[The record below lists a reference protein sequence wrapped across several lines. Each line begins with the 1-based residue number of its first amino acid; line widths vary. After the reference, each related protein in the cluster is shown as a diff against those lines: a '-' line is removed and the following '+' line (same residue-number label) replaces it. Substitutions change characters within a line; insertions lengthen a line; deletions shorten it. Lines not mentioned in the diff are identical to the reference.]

1 MMQMKTPAEPFA
13 AVDGITPPIVQWRVL
28 HACFRAAGDLTI
40 FRCGICE
47 AGATGIYWR
56 SLQNP
61 FCVHPSWVSLRIPR
75 AVPSILWDAY
85 SVRGNFSTMS
95 GKWQG
100 IAMKETNCESSWIEN
115 LHSLFWQRRR
125 IQFVGQGRMIWR
137 PSRISV

>member
-1 MMQMKTPAEPFA
+1 MHASVLLVTLQYSDVGSVKLVRPAFTGEVCKTHF
-13 AVDGITPPIVQWRVL
+13 VFT
-28 HACFRAAGDLTI
+28 
-40 FRCGICE
+40 
-47 AGATGIYWR
+47 
-56 SLQNP
+56 
-61 FCVHPSWVSLRIPR
+61 PSWVSLRIPR